1 MARPEKNNVDYFPF
15 FCKEGKSMFYI
26 EQKYGNDGFA
36 TWVKLLRELAVT
48 EYHYLDL
55 SKEINAMYLS
65 AKCRVD
71 KQVLECI
78 ILDLVKLG
86 QFDEEL
92 WDDYCI
98 LYSEKFVNSVQDAY
112 SRRTNEIV
120 CKKTILLHLQDKCI
134 QKPDKCIQKPDI
146 CILEVDSNTQSK
158 VNKSKVNKSNIKNI
172 KKESRIIARNKPTPK
187 QLYPDVDFECEE
199 EYKPILQEWFTYKR
213 EKKQAYTAAGRP
225 KIYKKLVQLS
235 GDNISIAQ
243 KIVDQSISAPW
254 SGLFP
259 LVEESQKKNGF
270 QSNTAGTRN
279 SSSKKIDYSKV
290 KVRKMSEE

>member
-1 MARPEKNNVDYFPF
+1 
-15 FCKEGKSMFYI
+15 MFYI

-48 EYHYLDL
+48 DHHYLDL
-55 SKEINAMYLS
+55 SKEINTMYLS

-92 WDDYCI
+92 WEEYCI
-98 LYSEKFVNSVQDAY
+98 LYSEKFVDSVSDAY
-112 SRRTNEIV
+112 NKRNNKVV
-120 CKKTILLHLQDKCI
+120 CKKTILALLQGKSIHKPDKSI
-134 QKPDKCIQKPDI
+134 HKPDKCE
-146 CILEVDSNTQSK
+146 LEVVSNTQSK
-158 VNKSKVNKSNIKNI
+158 VNKSKVNKSIIKNI
-172 KKESRIIARNKPTPK
+172 KKETPIIARNKPTPK
-187 QLYPDVDFECEE
+187 QLYPDVDFECED

-213 EKKQAYTAAGRP
+213 EKKQTYTKAGRP

-235 GDNISIAQ
+235 GDNISVAQ

-259 LVEESQKKNGF
+259 LVEENQKKNGF